1 MRNLQKSIVAG
12 DIVFMSPKRKAYQS
26 GLKNGLV
33 ALKYFGTKNCYQ
45 FAHIDGGQS
54 FVKNLTLL
62 QNIMLESD
70 TQTLCFDQKELI
82 QEKLHMRPSLKS
94 LFFQIKNLEQL
105 PQECS
110 KEELVLASIVK
121 AFLRNCPM
129 IILDEVEETLSHFQI
144 KLLKKAILLKNEKE
158 NTNFLILSNNLDL
171 WSDLTDKVIIR
182 KNDGTFQCMETVKR
196 QEKKQIPPKKDEV
209 LVFNNIEIAADLKK
223 IG

>member
-1 MRNLQKSIVAG
+1 MRNLQKSIGTG

-26 GLKNGLV
+26 GLKNGLI
-33 ALKYFGTKNCYQ
+33 ALKYFDAKSCYQ

-54 FVKNLTLL
+54 FVKNLDLL

-70 TQTLCFDQKELI
+70 TQTICFDQKEVI
-82 QEKLHMRPSLKS
+82 QEKLHMRPALKS
-94 LFFQIKNLEQL
+94 LFFQIKGLEKR

-121 AFLRNCPM
+121 AFLRTCPM

-182 KNDGTFQCMETVKR
+182 KNDGTFQCMDAIKK
-196 QEKKQIPPKKDEV
+196 QEPKQIPAQKDEV
-209 LVFNNIEIAADLKK
+209 LVFNNLEIVADLKK